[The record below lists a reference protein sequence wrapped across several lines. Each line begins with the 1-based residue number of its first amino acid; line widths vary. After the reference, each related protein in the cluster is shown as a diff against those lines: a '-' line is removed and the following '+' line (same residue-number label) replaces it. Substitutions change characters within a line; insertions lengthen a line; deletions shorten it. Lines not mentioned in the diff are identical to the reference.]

1 MRRFNSIRRS
11 GRSVT
16 ETTSSLVI
24 PVTHFN
30 KNEYVYKPI
39 NHITQKQHLIT
50 WLCTPLLLIHICLA
64 WSIFRKTLGN
74 SKIIMEPLVA
84 IMHFAA
90 LNEFSNTLSS
100 LLNSSK

>member
-1 MRRFNSIRRS
+1 MRHFNSIRRS

-50 WLCTPLLLIHICLA
+50 WLCTPLYSYISVWHGPFLEKLWEIL
-64 WSIFRKTLGN
+64 K
-74 SKIIMEPLVA
+74 
-84 IMHFAA
+84 
-90 LNEFSNTLSS
+90 
-100 LLNSSK
+100 